1 MKTYSRRNRR
11 PIKRDSGGLS
21 DSGSTGMK
29 KVESKRILT
38 GSPATQRSVRSI
50 NTPSAGVSP
59 GALASAGSFCSR
71 TEHQPQPQ
79 QQEQEKANS
88 TPRELRR
95 SSLPSIPVCSLERSP
110 LLPPAVTAIDSV
122 RTPRG
127 SGDGSCRGGSRRGRL
142 LEDEDILSG
151 GSTTLG
157 GRRLWGGG
165 GGGGSDISLGARRK
179 RR

>member
-11 PIKRDSGGLS
+11 PIKRDSADLS
-21 DSGSTGMK
+21 DSGTIGMK
-29 KVESKRILT
+29 KVESNRIFT

-50 NTPSAGVSP
+50 SAPSAGVSP
-59 GALASAGSFCSR
+59 GASASAGSFCSR

-79 QQEQEKANS
+79 QQEQKKKNS
-88 TPRELRR
+88 TPREPRR
-95 SSLPSIPVCSLERSP
+95 SSSPSMCSLERSP
-110 LLPPAVTAIDSV
+110 LLPPAITAIDSV
-122 RTPRG
+122 MTRK
-127 SGDGSCRGGSRRGRL
+127 SGDGSCRGDRGRRV
-142 LEDEDILSG
+142 LEGEDTRSG
-151 GSTTLG
+151 GSITLD

>member
-21 DSGSTGMK
+21 ETGSTGMK
-29 KVESKRILT
+29 TVESKRSLA

-50 NTPSAGVSP
+50 STPSAGISP
-59 GALASAGSFCSR
+59 GASTSAGSFCSR
-71 TEHQPQPQ
+71 TEQQPRKQ
-79 QQEQEKANS
+79 QQEQGKANS
-88 TPRELRR
+88 IARDLRR
-95 SSLPSIPVCSLERSP
+95 SSLSSISVCSLERSP
-110 LLPPAVTAIDSV
+110 LLSPAVTAVDSV
-122 RTPRG
+122 TTPRG
-127 SGDGSCRGGSRRGRL
+127 SGESSCRGGRRGQVFE
-142 LEDEDILSG
+142 EDEDILTG
-151 GSTTLG
+151 GSTAMG